1 MTTNLGAAH
10 RLVEAAE
17 AANKQ
22 LSRIMP
28 QVRELADTLSELEQR
43 SAQGGDDIKSFV
55 AAIRESQVVGDNE
68 TDIEELVAMLQ
79 VTVTLYEDY
88 VYDAERFN
96 KLLEN
101 VNLRASKLHYMHSDA
116 YNKFRQVRDAF

>member
-1 MTTNLGAAH
+1 MANLVAAH
-10 RLVEAAE
+10 RLAEAAE

-22 LSRIMP
+22 LSRITP
-28 QVRELADTLSELEQR
+28 QVRELADTFSELEKR
-43 SAQGGDDIKSFV
+43 SAQGRDDIRSFV
-55 AAIRESQVVGDNE
+55 AAIREGQVVGDNE
-68 TDIEELVAMLQ
+68 TDVEELVAMLQ

-101 VNLRASKLHYMHSDA
+101 VNLRAHKLHYMHSDA
-116 YNKFRQVRDAF
+116 YNKFHQVRDVY

>member
-22 LSRIMP
+22 LSRITP
-28 QVRELADTLSELEQR
+28 QVRELADALSELEQR

-55 AAIRESQVVGDNE
+55 LCPS
-68 TDIEELVAMLQ
+68 
-79 VTVTLYEDY
+79 
-88 VYDAERFN
+88 
-96 KLLEN
+96 
-101 VNLRASKLHYMHSDA
+101 HC
-116 YNKFRQVRDAF
+116 RQRPDSHE